1 MDSQTTSGCLD
12 PVIFPTAFSSFTE
25 SSNRSEDPTT
35 PAADDV
41 FRSQGKTGALEQG
54 VFFLQI
60 FGDWVWVWECLGE
73 IESKKNHMGDTL
85 CIYIYTYIFVMLIE
99 FFLCRY
105 HVGKSRHSKQILQE
119 SHSFK
124 NSW

>member
-73 IESKKNHMGDTL
+73 IESKKIIWEIL
-85 CIYIYTYIFVMLIE
+85 YVYIYIHIHICNVDRVFSL
-99 FFLCRY
+99 
-105 HVGKSRHSKQILQE
+105 
-119 SHSFK
+119 
-124 NSW
+124 